1 MININVDLLQWF
13 IIFFD
18 KKRQVEQ
25 LKMKFFLTKNQQ
37 KNYNNPIIRKF
48 EKRSLDSS
56 FINKIWNTDLADMQL
71 ISEFNKGFRFLLL
84 FLLLTFY
91 SKYTLVIPSKDEK
104 GISFKNIL
112 IESKRKP
119 DKNMG
124 KQRQLTLQQTNKV
137 IFAE

>member
-25 LKMKFFLTKNQQ
+25 LKMKLFLTKNQQ

-48 EKRSLDSS
+48 EKISLDSS

-84 FLLLTFY
+84 FLLLTF
-91 SKYTLVIPSKDEK
+91 TA
-104 GISFKNIL
+104 NIHWL
-112 IESKRKP
+112 F
-119 DKNMG
+119 
-124 KQRQLTLQQTNKV
+124 LQKMKKEFLLKT
-137 IFAE
+137 F